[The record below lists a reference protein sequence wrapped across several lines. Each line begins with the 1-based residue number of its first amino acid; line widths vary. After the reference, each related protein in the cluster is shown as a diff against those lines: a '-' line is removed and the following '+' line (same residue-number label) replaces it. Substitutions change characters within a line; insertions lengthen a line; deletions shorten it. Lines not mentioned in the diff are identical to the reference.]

1 MNIQKGAMN
10 VLTMDKYNKLD
21 KIILTEEQHSHIMAW
36 GDKHHKEFDSID
48 FPFTEC
54 LIEIPVYVES
64 FRGHTINRSFTSLY
78 YVRVTDQSILFKQYD
93 KADYQEVLSF
103 KLDNAMNDIID
114 FIDLKTSV
122 SGLDDK
128 QLREQAIHTV
138 LTCFSI
144 FQYINHK
151 PATIIAERASRTVKK
166 RGKHK
171 QGGKTKIIKVNTVK
185 YTFDLTKE
193 DKREYTR
200 KTEAWP
206 VRGHYRHYKN
216 GKKVW
221 IKPTVKG
228 KGETS
233 GNTYKL

>member
-1 MNIQKGAMN
+1 M
-10 VLTMDKYNKLD
+10 LTMDKYNKLD

-36 GDKHHKEFDSID
+36 DDKHHKDFDSID

-54 LIEIPVYVES
+54 LIEIPIYVGS
-64 FRGHTINRSFTSLY
+64 FRGQDINQSFTSIY
-78 YVRVTDQSILFKQYD
+78 YVRVTDQSIFFKQYD
-93 KADYQEVLSF
+93 KMDHKEVLSF
-103 KLDNAMNDIID
+103 SID
-114 FIDLKTSV
+114 ESLSDDKQFSNLKTSV
-122 SGLDDK
+122 SGLNK
-128 QLREQAIHTV
+128 EELRQQAVYTV
-138 LTCFSI
+138 LTCFAI

-151 PATIIAERASRTVKK
+151 PATIIAERAARTVKK

-200 KTEAWP
+200 KTESWP

-216 GKKVW
+216 GNKVW

>member
-1 MNIQKGAMN
+1 
-10 VLTMDKYNKLD
+10 VLTNDKYNKLD
-21 KIILTEEQHSHIMAW
+21 KIILTEEQHSHLMAW
-36 GDKHHKEFDSID
+36 DNEHHTEFDSID

-64 FRGHTINRSFTSLY
+64 FQGVDVNSVLTSIY
-78 YVRVTDQSILFKQYD
+78 YVRVTDESIFFKQYD
-93 KADYQEVLSF
+93 KMDHKEVLSF
-103 KLDNAMNDIID
+103 SINETFSGD
-114 FIDLKTSV
+114 FTNLKTTV
-122 SGLDDK
+122 SGLNK
-128 QLREQAIHTV
+128 EELRKQAIYAV
-138 LTCFSI
+138 LTCFAI

-151 PATIIAERASRTVKK
+151 PATIITERASRAVKK

-200 KTEAWP
+200 KTESWL

>member
-1 MNIQKGAMN
+1 
-10 VLTMDKYNKLD
+10 
-21 KIILTEEQHSHIMAW
+21 MAW
-36 GDKHHKEFDSID
+36 DDKHHKEFDSID

-54 LIEIPVYVES
+54 LIEIPIYVES

-78 YVRVTDQSILFKQYD
+78 YVRVTEQSIFFKQYD
-93 KADYQEVLSF
+93 KADYKEVLSF
-103 KLDNAMNDIID
+103 SINETFSGD
-114 FIDLKTSV
+114 FTNLKTSV
-122 SGLDDK
+122 SGLNKED
-128 QLREQAIHTV
+128 LREQAVHTV
-138 LTCFSI
+138 LTCFAI

-151 PATIIAERASRTVKK
+151 PATIVAERSARTLKK

-185 YTFDLTKE
+185 YTFDLSKE

-200 KTEAWP
+200 KTESWN

-228 KGETS
+228 TGETS